1 MCLSGSY
8 SVRFFIKYAALAG
21 CFSKVHTVCG
31 HSRFPFLSLRASA
44 QKALLLLDVSSERKR
59 AECAISTT
67 QAVITP
73 PVPASMFDVYTPE
86 ELIERAVRTFFSGL
100 TEREKKQAW
109 KTLEIEARQAKESEA
124 L

>member
-1 MCLSGSY
+1 
-8 SVRFFIKYAALAG
+8 
-21 CFSKVHTVCG
+21 
-31 HSRFPFLSLRASA
+31 
-44 QKALLLLDVSSERKR
+44 
-59 AECAISTT
+59 
-67 QAVITP
+67 
-73 PVPASMFDVYTPE
+73 MFDVYTPE